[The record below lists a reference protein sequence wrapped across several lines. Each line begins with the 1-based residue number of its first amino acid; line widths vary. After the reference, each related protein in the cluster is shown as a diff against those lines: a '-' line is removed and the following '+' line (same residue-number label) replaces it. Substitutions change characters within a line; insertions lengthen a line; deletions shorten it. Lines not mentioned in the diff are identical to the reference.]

1 MRSFPLALVF
11 AVALAGGALAISD
24 QESTVMPT
32 LAELQK
38 MTARFA
44 PADIG
49 ADISALPK
57 NERQALARLVDAARI
72 MDALFLRQVWAGND
86 AVLQELARLA
96 AAPARPPARPPAARR
111 GAGRPARVTLGGRAA
126 ALLPDQQ
133 RTVGPP
139 ESLRAVRPGRAG
151 QAGR

>member
-57 NERQALARLVDAARI
+57 NERDPPARLGEAGRMMV
-72 MDALFLRQVWAGND
+72 ALFLRQVWAGNP
-86 AVLQELARLA
+86 AMLHELAQKASVPVGPRASRTA
-96 AAPARPPARPPAARR
+96 AARPRPFLVTKRPR
-111 GAGRPARVTLGGRAA
+111 GP
-126 ALLPDQQ
+126 
-133 RTVGPP
+133 
-139 ESLRAVRPGRAG
+139 
-151 QAGR
+151 